1 MTQREIKKFANLL
14 SQAREAALETESIQ
28 NKIID
33 TIKEYG
39 INPNEIQDDCLKYE
53 NANNLEEAI
62 FCFIAYGECS
72 LSILVED
79 IVTAIDAR
87 E

>member
-1 MTQREIKKFANLL
+1 MTQREIKKITNLL
-14 SQAREAALETESIQ
+14 SQARENAVATERLQ
-28 NKIID
+28 NKLLD

-39 INPNEIQDDCLKYE
+39 INPDEIGTDCLRYE
-53 NANNLEEAI
+53 NANNLEEGI
-62 FCFIAYGECS
+62 LCFIAYGES
-72 LSILVED
+72 ALSTIIED

>member
-14 SQAREAALETESIQ
+14 SQAREAALKTERLQ
-28 NKIID
+28 NELID

-39 INPNEIQDDCLKYE
+39 INPDEIENDCLRYE

-62 FCFIAYGECS
+62 LCFIAYGESS
-72 LSILVED
+72 LSILIED

>member
-1 MTQREIKKFANLL
+1 MTQREIKKFTNLL
-14 SQAREAALETESIQ
+14 LQAREAALETERLQSKLL
-28 NKIID
+28 N
-33 TIKEYG
+33 TIREYG
-39 INPNEIQDDCLKYE
+39 INPDEIKNDCLRYE

-62 FCFIAYGECS
+62 LCFIAYGESS
-72 LSILVED
+72 LSILIED